1 MIARS
6 CGVAAD
12 GARRDHEAPR
22 LKPKRSADRNASNR
36 GALATW
42 NQCDTGPVPTVLRSG
57 PYRVYFH
64 THEPNE
70 PPHVHIDRDD
80 QSAKFW
86 LKPLALAR
94 NLGFSP
100 VELRQIQ
107 RLLKENQSVLLEKW
121 HARFGS

>member
-1 MIARS
+1 MLL
-6 CGVAAD
+6 
-12 GARRDHEAPR
+12 APEDSVR
-22 LKPKRSADRNASNR
+22 YYF
-36 GALATW
+36 
-42 NQCDTGPVPTVLRSG
+42 VPTILRSG

-70 PPHVHIDRDD
+70 PPHVHVDRDD

-86 LKPLALAR
+86 LDPLALAR

-100 VELRQIQ
+100 VELRRIQ
-107 RLLKENQSVLLEKW
+107 RLLKEHQHTLLEKW